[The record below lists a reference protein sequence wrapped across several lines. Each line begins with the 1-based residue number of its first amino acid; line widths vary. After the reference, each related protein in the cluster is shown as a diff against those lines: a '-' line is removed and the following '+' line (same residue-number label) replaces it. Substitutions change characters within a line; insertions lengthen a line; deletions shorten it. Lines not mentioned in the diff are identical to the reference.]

1 MVNVND
7 DEVFKMNRVQLG
19 SSRRILLDVAGD
31 LTMEYLPRTSLTWTE
46 IIIFPHFSSTLF
58 LSFLKAFPNLSVPAA
73 EASSQAAILPPG
85 TERKMLPYKSRSGI
99 FEASDYKN
107 LQGSNRITK
116 PTRTGSTKLDSG
128 LTSPKTKQSSPFA
141 KQTSPIPK
149 PRILSDRSPK
159 TVDAKSAIKRNS
171 NTSKPPQA
179 NSTNLELHE
188 NLNALEKEL
197 KKAKEQLAL
206 AEQEKSKAFE
216 ELNDVKKFAY
226 ETNEKLQVATD
237 AQKRAEASLEKE
249 LCDKL
254 ENARKEGAQEMEEK
268 LREEIISLK
277 SQHSLGMSKLHS
289 ISQEL
294 EGIKLELNG
303 ALSAKEIALK
313 QADEER
319 EIAETY
325 RERVELLSKEANW
338 SKALHN
344 RKLDSMNKEAS
355 EMIKKLEGEVST
367 LKLELEQSKAEK
379 DKLAKMEQLVDE
391 LQVEVINA
399 RKVESDA
406 SELVDDWQKRIEKLK
421 VDLDEA
427 HQSEKSASDSL
438 AAMMVHLEE
447 SKSLL
452 EDAES
457 EISTLQGKIR
467 SLEIEVEKQREDLEE
482 SDRQVDAARQD
493 AVNIGKTVDLLKLEI
508 QNLEEE
514 KRQAVNRERS
524 HITKAES
531 LMEEHNKLMDEL
543 RISRDQEEKNQKAME
558 GLAVTLQ
565 SVSKDAREKDERLL
579 RTQAELEESQAEI
592 EQLNIALRNT
602 EDRYEVMLDEAR
614 YEIVCLKNIIE
625 RVETEASNL
634 KSEWDK
640 KELVFVN
647 TIRKLEEVASM
658 KVEMTKMVELE
669 KVEKKETKQANAD
682 SSCEA
687 EEELKHGSFRLK
699 EIFSNREDE
708 FQEHHKEDYKAKE
721 ESTNINKNHEEDH
734 EETIDSDL
742 SSESEHEDYSI
753 DEDLESDVDIS
764 MDDGITSPDK
774 QPLNQ
779 RKKSALL
786 HKFGSLLKK
795 GNH

>member
-1 MVNVND
+1 M
-7 DEVFKMNRVQLG
+7 
-19 SSRRILLDVAGD
+19 
-31 LTMEYLPRTSLTWTE
+31 
-46 IIIFPHFSSTLF
+46 
-58 LSFLKAFPNLSVPAA
+58 
-73 EASSQAAILPPG
+73 
-85 TERKMLPYKSRSGI
+85 
-99 FEASDYKN
+99 
-107 LQGSNRITK
+107 
-116 PTRTGSTKLDSG
+116 
-128 LTSPKTKQSSPFA
+128 
-141 KQTSPIPK
+141 
-149 PRILSDRSPK
+149 
-159 TVDAKSAIKRNS
+159 
-171 NTSKPPQA
+171 
-179 NSTNLELHE
+179 NLELHE
-188 NLNALEKEL
+188 NVNALEKEL
-197 KKAKEQLAL
+197 KKAKEELAL
-206 AEQEKSKAFE
+206 AEQEKSRAFE

-237 AQKRAEASLEKE
+237 AQKRAEESLEKE
-249 LCDKL
+249 LHDKKL
-254 ENARKEGAQEMEEK
+254 ENARKEAAQEREEK
-268 LREEIISLK
+268 LWQAINSLK
-277 SQHSLGMSKLHS
+277 SQHSLDMSKLQS

-294 EGIKLELNG
+294 EGIKLELKG

-319 EIAETY
+319 ETAETY
-325 RERVELLSKEANW
+325 RERVELLSEEVNR

-344 RKLDSMNKEAS
+344 RKFDSMNKEAN
-355 EMIKKLEGEVST
+355 ETIKKLEAEAST

-391 LQVEVINA
+391 LQVEVTNA

-406 SELVDDWQKRIEKLK
+406 SELVDKWQKRIEKLK

-438 AAMMVHLEE
+438 AAMMVQLEE

-514 KRQAVNRERS
+514 KLQAINRERS
-524 HITKAES
+524 RITKFES
-531 LMEEHNKLMDEL
+531 LVEEHNKLMDEL

-579 RTQAELEESQAEI
+579 RTQAELEESQVEI

-625 RVETEASNL
+625 RVETEASNS

-640 KELVFVN
+640 KELIFVN

-669 KVEKKETKQANAD
+669 KAEKQETKQANAD

-687 EEELKHGSFRLK
+687 AEESKYGSFRLK

-708 FQEHHKEDYKAKE
+708 LQEHHKEHYKSKE
-721 ESTNINKNHEEDH
+721 ESANNHQNHGEDH
-734 EETIDSDL
+734 EVTIDSDL
-742 SSESEHEDYSI
+742 SSESEREDYSI

-764 MDDGITSPDK
+764 MDDGTTSPDK